1 MLILSHRGYW
11 QSPKEK
17 NSPDAFARSFEAGF
31 GLETDVRDQGGQLV
45 ISHDPAVGHVQLFSE
60 FLRLHQ
66 EINPEL
72 WLALNIKSDGLQPLL
87 KREIDRHGVTNYFVF
102 DMSVPD
108 ALSYCRAGMPTFTRQ
123 SEYEAQ
129 PAYYDQAFGVWLDS
143 FIGDWLTE
151 DVMIEHLKAKKRLCI
166 VSPELHRRPH
176 QAFWED
182 LRTMPVVR
190 NDAIML
196 CTDFPSTAKEFFR

>member
-11 QSPKEK
+11 LSAEEK
-17 NSPDAFARSFEAGF
+17 NSASAFARSFEAGF

-45 ISHDPAVGHVQLFSE
+45 ISHDPPVGQVQAFSE

-66 EINPEL
+66 EVNPEL

-87 KREIDRHGVTNYFVF
+87 KREIDRLGVANYFVF

-151 DVMIEHLKAKKRLCI
+151 DLMIGHLKANKRLCI

-176 QAFWED
+176 LAFWEK
-182 LRTMPVVR
+182 LRAMPVVR
-190 NDAIML
+190 DDAIML
-196 CTDFPSTAKEFFR
+196 CTDFPSAAKEFFR